1 MTNKLTFYVCPQ
13 CGWSSRIR
21 YNKETEVMVCGHCPY
36 EGAKEDFEQEEP
48 EPTPAENT

>member
-36 EGAKEDFEQEEP
+36 EGPKEDFEQEMP
-48 EPTPAENT
+48 EPTPAEDA